1 LKIFFIDKFIII
13 KKNSSIIN
21 NMQGISTSK
30 SPVRNWLGQVFGQA
44 PLHHLGDFLDR
55 YDFAALQTTS
65 ATMQTSLRNVIRARN
80 EELPVEKRM
89 ANLEGAFTVW
99 EVYKKLL
106 KCEGRQPDDI
116 IATGG
121 YVVEQTVNTVMNL
134 DLVTKQYT
142 TLAPMTTARMYHAS
156 AVLDNKLY
164 VMGGI
169 MGGNNNDGFTS
180 VVSVECLDLETGQWS
195 EVAPMSAPRDSHGA
209 AVLGGNIYM
218 AGGTPVET
226 LVERFDPDT
235 NQWKAVTPMNTPRTT
250 HGLVSADGKLFAV
263 GGYNRFGQALSSVE
277 CFDPKT
283 GEWTNIADL
292 SIPRYE
298 LAVVVLGNMLYAIGG
313 NDSQN
318 ERQSSVECLNLSVP
332 NSEWTAVDP
341 MITPRASM
349 EAVVTGGKIY
359 IAGVHGSSN
368 VSSCI
373 ECFDPSDGPLG
384 RWTVISE
391 SSEFETRST
400 ISSL

>member
-1 LKIFFIDKFIII
+1 
-13 KKNSSIIN
+13 
-21 NMQGISTSK
+21 MQGSTFESEI
-30 SPVRNWLGQVFGQA
+30 PVSNWLGQVFGQA
-44 PLHHLGDFLDR
+44 PLHSLGDFLDR

-121 YVVEQTVNTVMNL
+121 YVVEQTVNTVMIL

-156 AVLDNKLY
+156 AVLNDKFY

-195 EVAPMSAPRDSHGA
+195 EVAPISAPRDSHGA

-226 LVERFDPDT
+226 LVERFDPVRNKWT
-235 NQWKAVTPMNTPRTT
+235 AVTPMNTPRTT

-283 GEWTNIADL
+283 GEWTNIAAL

-298 LAVVVLGNMLYAIGG
+298 LAVAVLGNMLYAIGG
-313 NDSQN
+313 NDSQD

-341 MITPRASM
+341 MIIPRASM

-359 IAGVHGSSN
+359 IFGVHGSSN

-373 ECFDPSDGPLG
+373 ECFDPSDGPSG

-391 SSEFETRST
+391 SSKFETRST
-400 ISSL
+400 ITSL